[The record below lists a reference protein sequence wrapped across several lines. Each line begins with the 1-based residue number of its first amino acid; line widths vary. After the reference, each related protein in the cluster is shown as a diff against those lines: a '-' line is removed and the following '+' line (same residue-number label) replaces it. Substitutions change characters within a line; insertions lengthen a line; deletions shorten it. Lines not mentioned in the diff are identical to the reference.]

1 MLDKLCWTF
10 ALCTALPCLLLHL
23 RPQHTTLLTPFFFFP
38 SLPCHHSLCI
48 FFSLAS
54 SVLIQTVSLCCGSC
68 GRWRTDIHQHKARV
82 PYYVCAFVHVCLCGS
97 SCWLMWAW
105 RTLLLA
111 CSWGG
116 GSNILQ
122 YHSSMKYAWTH
133 THIEETLQ
141 HCGFSF
147 FTSSNIGKPPRFKL
161 TFPVPPRPSALST
174 SLKQDVTQGVYPDT
188 TNFKYLYYSW
198 IFPFYVSFFLNFW
211 LAHRLTTDWLLHIAH
226 ASCNDDFTST

>member
-48 FFSLAS
+48 VFSLAL

-82 PYYVCAFVHVCLCGS
+82 PCYVCAFVNVCLCGS

-111 CSWGG
+111 CRGGG

-133 THIEETLQ
+133 THRGDTA
-141 HCGFSF
+141 
-147 FTSSNIGKPPRFKL
+147 
-161 TFPVPPRPSALST
+161 AL
-174 SLKQDVTQGVYPDT
+174 
-188 TNFKYLYYSW
+188 W
-198 IFPFYVSFFLNFW
+198 FFLLYFFQHW
-211 LAHRLTTDWLLHIAH
+211 K
-226 ASCNDDFTST
+226 TS